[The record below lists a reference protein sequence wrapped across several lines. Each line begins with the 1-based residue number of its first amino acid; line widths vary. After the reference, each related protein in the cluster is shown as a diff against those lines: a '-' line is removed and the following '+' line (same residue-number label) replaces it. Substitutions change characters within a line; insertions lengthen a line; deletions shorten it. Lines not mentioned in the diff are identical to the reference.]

1 MWLLGALLSSHPAG
15 TPFLFLHNRFE
26 DRTKQ
31 KREGRRREGKE
42 RREWGQIWHIFA
54 IKRRRAATTNGRI
67 MHLISKK
74 ARNAEMKERE
84 SALRE
89 QAKRRKM

>member
-31 KREGRRREGKE
+31 KRADGGDGEEGV
-42 RREWGQIWHIFA
+42 GQIWHIFA